1 MSFAERIID
10 RGYFQDL
17 KCRTSHNYQIADF
30 YLDKY
35 EQTKEAKFL
44 NKSKAIDTCC
54 KWWDVDFFEQLKI
67 KNIKRV
73 NLCKD
78 KFCFNCQSMLAIR
91 RQLQFGPILD
101 TFRKTYDV
109 YHLVLTVPNCEGE
122 ELLPLLKRMFKK
134 FQNLTRYFKG
144 QAKVKGI
151 DFLKYGYV
159 GAVRAL
165 EVTQNQVTKQFHPH
179 FHCMVL
185 LKKDLNLEEKYI
197 NKYSYDDGVLVHKFT
212 ELEILL
218 QKLWYLLMND
228 ERVTAKTLEELKL
241 GYDVQMTDSEGHY
254 HEVFKY
260 ACKGAFDEDK
270 GAFLY
275 KELTFWT
282 LYEALNNRR
291 MIQGYGKLYNF
302 EDLDGE
308 ILENELTEMY
318 EKMISA
324 LNDFEKPSFK
334 IESLDDI
341 IERSVYCKY
350 ISKSNLKRLI
360 MERRKEL
367 LAKNMLEAEEQG
379 EFLDKGLEDW

>member
-1 MSFAERIID
+1 MSLAERVID

-17 KCRTSHNYQIADF
+17 KTKTSHNYQIANF
-30 YLDKY
+30 YYDKY
-35 EQTKEAKFL
+35 EGTGEEKFL
-44 NKSKAIDTCC
+44 NKSKIIDGCC
-54 KWWDVDFFEQLKI
+54 KWWDVDFFQQLKI

-101 TFRKTYDV
+101 TLRKIYDV
-109 YHLVLTVPNCEGE
+109 YHLVITVPNCAGE
-122 ELLPLLKRMFKK
+122 ELKALLKKMYKK
-134 FQNLTRYFKG
+134 FQLLTRYFKG
-144 QAKVKGI
+144 QSKVKGI
-151 DFLKYGYV
+151 NFLKYGYE

-165 EVTQNQVTKQFHPH
+165 EVTQSPTTKQFHPH

-185 LKKDLNLEEKYI
+185 LQKDLDLEEKYI
-197 NKYSYDDGVLVHKFT
+197 NPYSYDGGVLVHKFT
-212 ELEILL
+212 ELEILI
-218 QKLWYLLMND
+218 QKIWFLLMND
-228 ERVTAKTLEELKL
+228 ERITAKAIDELKV
-241 GYDVQMTDSEGHY
+241 GYDVQMSDSEGHY

-275 KELTFWT
+275 KEKTFWT
-282 LYEALNNRR
+282 LYEALNKRR

-308 ILENELTEMY
+308 ILEEELSVMY
-318 EKMISA
+318 EKIISA
-324 LNDFEKPSFK
+324 LTDFEKPSFQ

-341 IERSVYCKY
+341 IERSGYCKY

-360 MERRKEL
+360 LERRKEV
-367 LAKNMLEAEEQG
+367 LAKCKLEREQEEKDID
-379 EFLDKGLEDW
+379 EFLKDW